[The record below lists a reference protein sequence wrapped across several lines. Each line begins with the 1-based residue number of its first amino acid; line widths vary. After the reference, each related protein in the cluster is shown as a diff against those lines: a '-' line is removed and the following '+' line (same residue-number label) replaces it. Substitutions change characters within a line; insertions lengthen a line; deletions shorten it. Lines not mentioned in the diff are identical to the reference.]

1 MKITR
6 ILGPMLVAIA
16 LQGCAAIGMTLAS
29 AGAGVG
35 MGAGVEHTVN
45 GIVYKTFA
53 ASGNEVR
60 FAALKA
66 LDRMG
71 MPLTGD
77 EQTEEGWTLTA
88 SAADREID
96 VELQKLTPETTRMRV
111 VANEGVIFFKDAS
124 TATEII
130 MQTKTALEEQQ
141 DAAKTAAEH
150 NQKRKPS

>member
-1 MKITR
+1 MKITH
-6 ILGPMLVAIA
+6 ILGPALVALA
-16 LQGCAAIGMTLAS
+16 LQGCAAVGLTLAS

-35 MGAGVEHTVN
+35 MGAGVEHTMN

-66 LDRMG
+66 LDHMG

-77 EQTEEGWTLTA
+77 EKTEEGWKLTA

-96 VELQKLTPETTRMRV
+96 VELQRLAPETTRMRV

-130 MQTKTALEEQQ
+130 MQTKSALEEQQ
-141 DAAKTAAEH
+141 DAAKAAADR

>member
-6 ILGPMLVAIA
+6 ILGPVLVALA
-16 LQGCAAIGMTLAS
+16 LQGCAAIGMKLAS

-35 MGAGVEHTVN
+35 MGAGVEHTMN

-71 MPLTGD
+71 MPLTAD
-77 EQTEEGWTLTA
+77 EQTEEGWKLTA
-88 SAADREID
+88 NAADREID
-96 VELQKLTPETTRMRV
+96 IELQKLTSGTTRMRV
-111 VANEGVIFFKDAS
+111 VAKEGAIFFKDAS

-130 MQTKTALEEQQ
+130 MQTKSALEDQQ
-141 DAAKTAAEH
+141 DAAKAAADR